1 MSHGLSATAEF
12 LVIYEEMV
20 MKNKTLNGVLN
31 KEYQCIKCKYVFI
44 CHIYADTKDV
54 NVGKLDYMY
63 NLLLVVDN

>member
-1 MSHGLSATAEF
+1 
-12 LVIYEEMV
+12 MV